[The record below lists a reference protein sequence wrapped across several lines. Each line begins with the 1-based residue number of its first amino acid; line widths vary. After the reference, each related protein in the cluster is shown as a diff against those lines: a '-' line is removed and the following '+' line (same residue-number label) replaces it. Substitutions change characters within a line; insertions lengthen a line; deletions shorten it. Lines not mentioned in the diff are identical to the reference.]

1 MDPWR
6 CWPAHG
12 CRVERNGGKGGHEKK
27 DRESVLVSKSN
38 AYAHTLLFRLT
49 PIKSLLVCG
58 SATARISDF
67 RKPIFR
73 PEALGLGNKRFDDD
87 GEASGRKSTFG
98 HPKFHFFSEGSPD
111 PVCVSAGTDTDVA
124 PTRQHVGPT
133 DRHSFIACQE
143 TLLLS
148 PRTRRKKGQ
157 HEELKRLQRTSAR
170 TDNPT
175 VLPVRR
181 PSRPSH
187 PVCRLALVS

>member
-27 DRESVLVSKSN
+27 DRESVLVSKSD

-87 GEASGRKSTFG
+87 DEASGRKSTFG
-98 HPKFHFFSEGSPD
+98 HPKFHFFRRLQTP
-111 PVCVSAGTDTDVA
+111 CVSQLPLILMSLLRDSMLGL
-124 PTRQHVGPT
+124 PT
-133 DRHSFIACQE
+133 DIHS
-143 TLLLS
+143 LLV
-148 PRTRRKKGQ
+148 KKPSSFSSD
-157 HEELKRLQRTSAR
+157 EEEERPTQGIKKATAYKRADR
-170 TDNPT
+170 
-175 VLPVRR
+175 
-181 PSRPSH
+181 
-187 PVCRLALVS
+187 